1 MENNRY
7 GMSSMRNPPVQEGN
21 TYTVKVESTGREGD
35 GIAKIDGFVIFIPGA
50 KVGEELEVRI
60 NKVTRRV
67 GFAEKLDSEE
77 SETPQE
83 AEESEN
89 PEENQEQETEESENP
104 EENQEQESEEL
115 EKPEETQ
122 E

>member
-7 GMSSMRNPPVQEGN
+7 GMSTMRNPPVQEGN

-67 GFAEKLDSEE
+67 GFAEKLESEE
-77 SETPQE
+77 TETPQE
-83 AEESEN
+83 AEEPVT
-89 PEENQEQETEESENP
+89 PEENQEQEETEELDKS
-104 EENQEQESEEL
+104 QD
-115 EKPEETQ
+115 TQ

>member
-7 GMSSMRNPPVQEGN
+7 GMSSMRNPPIQEGN

-67 GFAEKLDSEE
+67 GFAEKLHTEE

-83 AEESEN
+83 TEESVN
-89 PEENQEQETEESENP
+89 PEEETEEPVKSEEETEEPVNPEQETEE
-104 EENQEQESEEL
+104 L
-115 EKPEETQ
+115 DKTQ